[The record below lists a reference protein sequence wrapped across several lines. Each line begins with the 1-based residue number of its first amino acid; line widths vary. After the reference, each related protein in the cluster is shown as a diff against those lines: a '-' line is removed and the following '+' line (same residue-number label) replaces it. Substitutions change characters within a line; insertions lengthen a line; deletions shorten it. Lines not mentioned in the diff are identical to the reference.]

1 VGFYSAFLVAD
12 KVTVYTR
19 AAEGEDNKQWVWE
32 AAAGSHQY
40 KVFEDAAPAAPLAR
54 GTR

>member
-1 VGFYSAFLVAD
+1 MGFYSAFLVAD
-12 KVTVYTR
+12 KVRVQSKSP
-19 AAEGEDNKQWVWE
+19 EDPKQWVWE

-40 KVFEDAAPAAPLAR
+40 SIAEDSVQDLVR